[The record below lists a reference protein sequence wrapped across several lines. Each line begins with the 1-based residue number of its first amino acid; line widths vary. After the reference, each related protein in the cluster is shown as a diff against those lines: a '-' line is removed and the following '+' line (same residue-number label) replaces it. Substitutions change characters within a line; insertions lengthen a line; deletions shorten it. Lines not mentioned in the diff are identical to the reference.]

1 MMLLMLDPEEEE
13 EGPYRGPCWTDLVRV
28 PPPRPLRGA
37 GDEGEGVVKENSSSS
52 SEKKVSLASLSLV
65 PSSPGGDE
73 VTTSGG

>member
-1 MMLLMLDPEEEE
+1 MMLLVLDPEE
-13 EGPYRGPCWTDLVRV
+13 EGPYRGPCRTDLVRV
-28 PPPRPLRGA
+28 PPRPLGDA

-65 PSSPGGDE
+65 PSSPGDE